1 MHFYQIV
8 VCIGCHSNEPFQN
21 RPSVRACTAFCLNG
35 KQLFGLC
42 VVDQKLWLSKGQ
54 LLLRSKAIPV

>member
-8 VCIGCHSNEPFQN
+8 VCIVCHSNEPFQN
-21 RPSVRACTAFCLNG
+21 RPGVTACTAFRLNG
-35 KQLFGLC
+35 EVLFGLC
-42 VVDQKLWLSKGQ
+42 VVDPKLWLSKGQ